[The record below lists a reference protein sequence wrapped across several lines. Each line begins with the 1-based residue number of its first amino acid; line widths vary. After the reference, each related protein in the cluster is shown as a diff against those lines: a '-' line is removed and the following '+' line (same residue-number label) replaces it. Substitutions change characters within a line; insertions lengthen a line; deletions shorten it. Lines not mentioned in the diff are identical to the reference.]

1 MYYNGEIEYFEEN
14 ANDDN
19 HLQNLVAI
27 SFIKNSI
34 DYNVY
39 DSITLSMTKLDAQ
52 QIYQPIRRRY
62 NKTSWS
68 SIFHH
73 AKTIFN
79 PTNWL
84 DNIEKYA
91 ISVHEAIS
99 KIKNQIGP
107 LNSEKIATFAIYFS
121 VPSLRDHITAAL
133 NTRLATNPHL
143 QVHTE
148 DLLDMI

>member
-19 HLQNLVAI
+19 HLRNLLAI
-27 SFIKNSI
+27 SFIENSI

-39 DSITLSMTKLDAQ
+39 DSITSSMKKLDAPR
-52 QIYQPIRRRY
+52 IYQAIRRQY
-62 NKTSWS
+62 NKPSWS
-68 SIFHH
+68 SIVHH

-84 DNIEKYA
+84 DNIDKYA
-91 ISVHEAIS
+91 ICVHEAIS
-99 KIKNQIGP
+99 KIENQIGP
-107 LNSEKIATFAIYFS
+107 LNSEKIATFTIYFS
-121 VPSLRDHITAAL
+121 VPLLRDHITAAL